1 MSRLEQDPMR
11 KKFNH
16 LEDDAVQASGLEE
29 QDQTRLQAGQ
39 RLAAPAENTQ
49 EQIQENTQQVSD
61 ASFQQVDHLLKTAP
75 TVASPRGFAD
85 RVMALIKKQAQL
97 YPTYSEGTGI
107 VLGLTAAALVT
118 IPVLGTILFL
128 TTQAIVNQ
136 SLRITLIREVSN
148 AIETGALWLQNP
160 SVSLPIA
167 LLMVIAILPFTA
179 LSGYLFWFFNG
190 LAKAGA
196 SSEQA

>member
-11 KKFNH
+11 KKFDH
-16 LEDDAVQASGLEE
+16 LEDEGVHEPEE
-29 QDQTRLQAGQ
+29 TRLQAGQ
-39 RLAAPAENTQ
+39 RLAAPAENMQ
-49 EQIQENTQQVSD
+49 DNAKQASD
-61 ASFQQVDHLLKTAP
+61 AAFQQVDHLLKTAP
-75 TVASPRGFAD
+75 MVASPRGFAD
-85 RVMALIKKQAQL
+85 RVLALIKKQAQL

-118 IPVLGTILFL
+118 IPILGTILFL

-136 SLRITLIREVSN
+136 SLRITLIREVSR
-148 AIETGALWLQNP
+148 AIETVAVWVQSP

-167 LLMVIAILPFTA
+167 LLMGIAILPFTA

>member
-11 KKFNH
+11 KKFDH
-16 LEDDAVQASGLEE
+16 LEDEVVHEPEE
-29 QDQTRLQAGQ
+29 TRLQAGQ

-49 EQIQENTQQVSD
+49 ENIQDNTKQASD
-61 ASFQQVDHLLKTAP
+61 AAFQQVDHLLKTAP
-75 TVASPRGFAD
+75 VVASPRGFAD
-85 RVMALIKKQAQL
+85 RVLALIKKQAQL

-118 IPVLGTILFL
+118 IPILGTILFL

-136 SLRITLIREVSN
+136 SLRVTLIREVSR
-148 AIETGALWLQNP
+148 AIETVAVWVQNP
-160 SVSLPIA
+160 SISLPIA

>member
-11 KKFNH
+11 KDFNQ
-16 LEDDAVQASGLEE
+16 LEDEAVHELDETQ
-29 QDQTRLQAGQ
+29 LQAGQ
-39 RLAAPAENTQ
+39 RLAALAEST
-49 EQIQENTQQVSD
+49 QENTQQASD

-85 RVMALIKKQAQL
+85 RVLALIKKQAQM
-97 YPTYSEGTGI
+97 YPTYSEGPGI
-107 VLGLTAAALVT
+107 VLGLTAAAFVT
-118 IPVLGTILFL
+118 IPILGTILFL
-128 TTQAIVNQ
+128 APQAIVNQ
-136 SLRITLIREVSN
+136 SLRVTLIREISN
-148 AIETGALWLQNP
+148 AIETVALWLQSP
-160 SVSLPIA
+160 TISLPIA
-167 LLMVIAILPFTA
+167 LLMVVAILPFTA

>member
-11 KKFNH
+11 KKFSQ
-16 LEDDAVQASGLEE
+16 LEDEGVQAGE
-29 QDQTRLQAGQ
+29 QEQTQLQAGQ
-39 RLAAPAENTQ
+39 RLAAPAEDV
-49 EQIQENTQQVSD
+49 QENTQQNSD

-75 TVASPRGFAD
+75 VVASPRGFAD
-85 RVMALIKKQAQL
+85 RVLALIKKQAQI

-107 VLGLTAAALVT
+107 VLGLSAAALVT
-118 IPVLGTILFL
+118 IPILGTILFL

-136 SLRITLIREVSN
+136 SLRVTLIHEISE
-148 AIETGALWLQNP
+148 AIETVAIWMQNP
-160 SVSLPIA
+160 SISLPIA
-167 LLMVIAILPFTA
+167 LLMVVAILPFTA

-196 SSEQA
+196 SSEQAQS